1 MAGKYYGLCEACEHD
16 AACTLRRSTRLEII
30 ECEEFLTRPSK
41 EETESLM
48 ERPDLEPVD
57 AAQFGICINCMNVTT
72 CSFPSA
78 RCGVIQCEE
87 YTLDEA
93 EKIPPAQSGY
103 SRSAA

>member
-16 AACTLRRSTRLEII
+16 ATCTLRRSTRLEII

-41 EETESLM
+41 EQEEPHMKRS
-48 ERPDLEPVD
+48 DLEPVD
-57 AAQFGICINCMNVTT
+57 AEQFGICMNCMNVNT
-72 CSFPSA
+72 CSFPDA

-93 EKIPPAQSGY
+93 EKIPQEQSGY